1 LGSRAEAGREERLM
15 LYYVIA
21 WNDGATDRYPANEH
35 TLAEL
40 LELIREVNLATKG
53 AFTAKIKIEE
63 EN

>member
-1 LGSRAEAGREERLM
+1 M
-15 LYYVIA
+15 LYYVIT

-63 EN
+63 ED

>member
-1 LGSRAEAGREERLM
+1 M

-21 WNDGATDRYPANEH
+21 WNDGATDRYPANEY

-40 LELIREVNLATKG
+40 LGLIREVNLATKG

-63 EN
+63 ED

>member
-1 LGSRAEAGREERLM
+1 M
-15 LYYVIA
+15 LYYVIT
-21 WNDGATDRYPANEH
+21 WNDGLTDRYPTNEY

-63 EN
+63 GVLSSLKTAL

>member
-1 LGSRAEAGREERLM
+1 M
-15 LYYVIA
+15 LYYVIT
-21 WNDGATDRYPANEH
+21 WNDGLTDRYPANEY

-63 EN
+63 ED